1 MSTRTPVLNGLRY
14 DAGAYACDL
23 KQSVGPGHYVL
34 ATPVPH
40 CDECLPGDPRIQTGI
55 GLGGST
61 CRAGGG
67 GVSWIDVE
75 SDLHNLPR
83 RATRASCAD
92 GGSGGAGSHQHQPTM
107 GPYHPEQGR
116 RLASACGAGAVLQ
129 DCKSLPV
136 EDTRMANPPC
146 TLRGT
151 GWNRW
156 EWLCQDPQANAL
168 LPFDVGV
175 DTSLVAKDNH
185 RPALPCPISAA
196 AVLPPARHDA
206 AAMATDAPPAWAQ
219 EILSRHAQRGAR
231 VGDGVGADGATPMLS
246 FRDCPEVH
254 ALNARVPA

>member
-1 MSTRTPVLNGLRY
+1 MDGRTPALNRLRY
-14 DAGAYACDL
+14 DAGAYACEV

-34 ATPVPH
+34 AALAPH
-40 CDECLPGDPRIQTGI
+40 CDACLPGDPRAQPGM
-55 GLGGST
+55 GLSGAT

-67 GVSWIDVE
+67 AGGVPWIDVE

-83 RATRASCAD
+83 RATRAAC
-92 GGSGGAGSHQHQPTM
+92 GGGGGEAA

-116 RLASACGAGAVLQ
+116 RLASACGAGAVLP
-129 DCKSLPV
+129 DCAGLPV
-136 EDTRMANPPC
+136 EDTRLNNPPC

-156 EWLCQDPQANAL
+156 EWLCQDPQDTAL

-175 DTSLVAKDNH
+175 DTALVAKDNH

-196 AVLPPARHDA
+196 PLLPPARHDA
-206 AAMATDAPPAWAQ
+206 GAMATDAPPAWAQ
-219 EILSRHAQRGAR
+219 EILGRHARGGAR
-231 VGDGVGADGATPMLS
+231 VGDGVGADGATPILA